1 MEKYIHFIGVFV
13 FIFSILYIIKYILK
27 AVNVIRMEQGK
38 IDNDTIDLIILGSAL
53 SYILTFLI
61 C

>member
-27 AVNVIRMEQGK
+27 AINVIRMEQGK

>member
-13 FIFSILYIIKYILK
+13 FIFSILYVIKYILK

-38 IDNDTIDLIILGSAL
+38 IDNDTVDLIILGSTL